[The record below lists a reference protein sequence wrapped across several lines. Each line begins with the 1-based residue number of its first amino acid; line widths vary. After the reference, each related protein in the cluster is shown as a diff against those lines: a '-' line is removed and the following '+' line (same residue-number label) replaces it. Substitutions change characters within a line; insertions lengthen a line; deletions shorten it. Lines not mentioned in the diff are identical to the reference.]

1 MVTVCCCC
9 LCTCSSYTVL
19 ASRGGIME
27 SFCRVCIV
35 WIRCWFADE
44 SLSASLLACLT
55 RPLCFLFDEILCF
68 SLASSDVFHVEVTA
82 SMLVLSLQSLFWY
95 KLWTRSAW
103 QTDAFSD
110 HVLRAQSMSES
121 DCLDA
126 VSPRRGYALPARM
139 LFLTPTI
146 WSSCFY
152 SGLWL
157 RRDTVAEPFQQSIIT
172 ILFVFRGSLKIR
184 KRIAFRLFER
194 RLAI

>member
-1 MVTVCCCC
+1 MGSKNFCGF
-9 LCTCSSYTVL
+9 LLENCSSVGHLSSVVIRPPPWPPSHGWLLSAVVVFVL
-19 ASRGGIME
+19 AARILCSQVGE
-27 SFCRVCIV
+27 EL
-35 WIRCWFADE
+35 W
-44 SLSASLLACLT
+44 SLS
-55 RPLCFLFDEILCF
+55 
-68 SLASSDVFHVEVTA
+68 VV
-82 SMLVLSLQSLFWY
+82 FWY